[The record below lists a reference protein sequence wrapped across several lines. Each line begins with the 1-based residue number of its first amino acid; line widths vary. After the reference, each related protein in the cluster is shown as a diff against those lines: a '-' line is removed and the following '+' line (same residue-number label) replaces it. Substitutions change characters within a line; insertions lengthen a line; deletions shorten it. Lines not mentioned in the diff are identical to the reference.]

1 MTVIKKQGE
10 ANILD
15 ARKKALLIARI
26 AEDKQ
31 AKDVVVLNIRKLS
44 SFTDYLVICTV
55 ESEPQLKAVA
65 DEIDDVMRRAG
76 ERPLGSEGVLSGRW
90 ALIDCNDVVVH
101 VFTESAREYYDI
113 DGLWA
118 EAVRLDVAAESR
130 SKPVEKLKPAVKE
143 VAKSMAKRKTVAK
156 AAKKAVKA
164 AVKKVGEKVAKV
176 IAKRKPA
183 VKKAV
188 KKIEKKIAKAVAK
201 RKPAVKKAVR
211 KIEKKVAKAVAKRK
225 PAVKAVKKAV
235 KKVVK
240 KVRKAVAKKR

>member
-1 MTVIKKQGE
+1 MTVINNPGE

-26 AEDKQ
+26 AEEKQ
-31 AKDVVVLNIRKLS
+31 AEDVAVLNIRKLS

-55 ESEPQLKAVA
+55 ESAPQLKAVA

-76 ERPLGSEGVLSGRW
+76 ERPLGVEGALSGRW
-90 ALIDCNDVVVH
+90 ALIDCNDVVAH
-101 VFTESAREYYDI
+101 VFTGPVREYYDI

-118 EAVRLDVAAESR
+118 EAVRLDVAAELKP
-130 SKPVEKLKPAVKE
+130 KPVEKLKPVVKE
-143 VAKSMAKRKTVAK
+143 VAKSMAKRKPVAK

-164 AVKKVGEKVAKV
+164 AVKKVGEKVAKA

-188 KKIEKKIAKAVAK
+188 K
-201 RKPAVKKAVR
+201 

-225 PAVKAVKKAV
+225 PAVKAAKKAVQKAV
-235 KKVVK
+235 KKAVK